1 MKSDLEKALLADGSP
16 LSLLALAHIE
26 NQNDFVR
33 EVEKKVTKLS
43 AEIDLLEDRGFTK
56 VVVPNIDC
64 ILALEAAGMRD
75 AASVLRRMK

>member
-1 MKSDLEKALLADGSP
+1 MKSNLEKALLADGSP

-33 EVEKKVTKLS
+33 EVEKKVTNLS
-43 AEIDLLEDRGFTK
+43 AEIDLLADRGFTK
-56 VVVPNIDC
+56 VVMPNVEC

>member
-1 MKSDLEKALLADGSP
+1 MKSNLEKALLADGSA

-33 EVEKKVTKLS
+33 EVESKVAILS
-43 AEIDLLEDRGFTK
+43 AEIDILLDRGFK
-56 VVVPNIDC
+56 KIVAPNIDC
-64 ILALEAAGMRD
+64 ILALEAVGMME